1 MKNAD
6 FLQIGQTDYYILFI
20 SCYLHDVSMVLH
32 PDLIKV
38 FNNENNLDAKR
49 IASSFEDDF
58 DKIAKKHL
66 YLIDPKELKDLLIKY
81 YKKIDG
87 FLEKNIRERHA
98 KDSAAFI
105 RGSNELSFIEKATR
119 ELVAETSAAHW
130 YNPNDIYDV
139 KSNARN
145 TLISKKFIKI
155 LLRIADLLD
164 VSDSR
169 VSNAIYLNNNIYMS
183 NITRFHWLSHQA
195 ISGYSIETKYKN
207 IHLENKKNNQ
217 DDDNKVSKS
226 YISKDSIEEN
236 IVITFY
242 LNRRCNLSTRKA
254 KAGCLYCALI
264 EDNEE
269 GIEIGINYDKEV
281 CSKESCKFLCKW
293 MILKH
298 GYLFQELFHL
308 QRYLKRAPSNC
319 FITKFSVK
327 FMYNPEAIYLNSEEQ
342 QIIKDYIDSQ

>member
-1 MKNAD
+1 MKNVD

-32 PDLIKV
+32 PDLIKIL
-38 FNNENNLDAKR
+38 NIENNLDAKR
-49 IASSFEDDF
+49 IVSSFVDDF
-58 DKIAKKHL
+58 NKIVKKHL
-66 YLIDPKELKDLLIKY
+66 YLIDSKELRDLLVKNF
-81 YKKIDG
+81 KKIDA

-98 KDSAAFI
+98 KDSAVFI
-105 RGSNELSFIEKATR
+105 RGSNELTFIEKATR

-183 NITRFHWLSHQA
+183 KSTRFHWLSHQS
-195 ISGYSIETKYKN
+195 ISRYSIETIYKN
-207 IHLENKKNNQ
+207 IHLENKQNNQ
-217 DDDNKVSKS
+217 DNNVSRS

-242 LNRRCNLSTRKA
+242 LNRKCNLSTRKTD
-254 KAGCLYCALI
+254 CMYCTLTG
-264 EDNEE
+264 DNEDE
-269 GIEIGINYDKEV
+269 VELDINYDK
-281 CSKESCKFLCKW
+281 KSCTIEKCNFLCKW
-293 MILKH
+293 MMIKH
-298 GYLFQELFHL
+298 EYLFQELFYL
-308 QRYLKRAPSNC
+308 QRYLTRAPSNC
-319 FITKFSVK
+319 FVTKFTIK
-327 FMYNPEAIYLNSEEQ
+327 FMYNPEATYLKSEEQ
-342 QIIKDYIDSQ
+342 QIIRDYIDSQ